1 MTSQNNRINGYAGL
15 MLLVL
20 GAGLTVLIFT
30 KLYLSPQKQDDT
42 QAEFQATNASGTVP
56 ATEFGRARAN
66 EDAARA
72 VAAQLNAHGQAA
84 DLELAP

>member
-1 MTSQNNRINGYAGL
+1 MTLQNNRISGYAGL

-30 KLYLSPQKQDDT
+30 KLYLSPQKQNVT
-42 QAEFQATNASGTVP
+42 QAEFQVANASGTVP
-56 ATEFGRARAN
+56 LTEIGRARAN

-72 VAAQLNAHGQAA
+72 ASALLNAQGQATN
-84 DLELAP
+84 LELAP

>member
-1 MTSQNNRINGYAGL
+1 MELRKKMNGGYVGL

-20 GAGLTVLIFT
+20 GAGITVLIFT
-30 KLYLSPQKQDDT
+30 KLYLSPQKQT
-42 QAEFQATNASGTVP
+42 AAETEFQATNASGTIP
-56 ATEFGRARAN
+56 ATEYGRMRAN

-72 VAAQLNAHGQAA
+72 VADTLSAHGQAT